1 MAAAMTCHGS
11 HRGIPRQPTWYS
23 TGDHG
28 RPWVPMAV
36 AMGAHGRPRDPTA
49 ASGTPRE
56 DRGMSWQLPLA
67 CTVCTRAG
75 SRECSGGNTH
85 GAHDVGAHAAAHV
98 AAHMTTHM
106 GVHGSPCGS
115 PRGSLLHA
123 TWAMWLLRDSHVGC
137 HARSDGLPWAAMGCH
152 GMPWGLLTTSKC
164 TKLSKIITNNKKT
177 SCSRDGNLCYH
188 GRRLEYS
195 FLVFFLPH
203 GLPWASPWH
212 PTWHS
217 TWQPM
222 AAHVASHGSPRGRPC
237 PVAR

>member
-1 MAAAMTCHGS
+1 MIHVAFTGDIHCCVFRWKPTAAAMVCQGS

-98 AAHMTTHM
+98 GCH
-106 GVHGSPCGS
+106 VGSRVGCRVGS
-115 PRGSLLHA
+115 RVG
-123 TWAMWLLRDSHVGC
+123 SHVVVRYNAHTVLLIYSGV
-137 HARSDGLPWAAMGCH
+137 GLSLIH
-152 GMPWGLLTTSKC
+152 
-164 TKLSKIITNNKKT
+164 I
-177 SCSRDGNLCYH
+177 
-188 GRRLEYS
+188 
-195 FLVFFLPH
+195 
-203 GLPWASPWH
+203 
-212 PTWHS
+212 
-217 TWQPM
+217 
-222 AAHVASHGSPRGRPC
+222 
-237 PVAR
+237 